1 MPFLVLLWHSKV
13 LTTEV
18 LIIEMTGG
26 QEVKC
31 HRFDWFCDIIFG
43 PSDTSTTG
51 KWGKSLFPKLDGYY
65 V

>member
-1 MPFLVLLWHSKV
+1 MTFKS
-13 LTTEV
+13 TEV